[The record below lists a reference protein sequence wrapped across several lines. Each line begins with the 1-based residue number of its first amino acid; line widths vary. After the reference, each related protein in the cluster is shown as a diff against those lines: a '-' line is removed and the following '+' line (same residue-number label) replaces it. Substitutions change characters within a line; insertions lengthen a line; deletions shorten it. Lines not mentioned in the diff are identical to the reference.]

1 MKKILMVWLGLVVT
15 ALLAADNSVP
25 PKPYGAVPSAAQLRW
40 HEDEIIS
47 LVHFSTITYADKEW
61 GYGDE
66 PAALFNPTEFDA
78 RQIVK
83 SAKDA
88 GVKLLLLV
96 TKHHGGFC
104 LWPSKYNDTYTV
116 RNSPWRGGKGDM
128 VKELVD
134 ACRAEGLR
142 VGFYLSPWDR
152 NHKDYGMPEYVTYF
166 HNQLR
171 ELLTNYGEIH
181 EVWFDGANGGDGWYG
196 GAKCTRRIEA
206 EKYYQWDKVMAIVR
220 ELQPTAVCFG
230 REDIRWVGNE
240 NGVAGDPTCW
250 ATMNAGGSGRLDL
263 GVRAGAVWMPAEADF
278 PQRNGWFWHPND
290 HTRSP
295 GDLVGRYFAS
305 AGRNAVMNMGIA
317 PDQRGLICE
326 EDAAALRGFGE
337 RVRAI
342 FATNLTAGGK
352 ITANNTRPGF
362 PASNLL
368 DGNPNTY
375 WASDDDV
382 LTPSVTLDFGKPVTF
397 SVISLREYIQ
407 LGHRVDDWALDSW
420 DDGAWKEF
428 AAGTCIGAHRLW
440 RGQPITS
447 SKIRLRIT
455 KAAACPAL
463 SEWGVYLEPEASRRE
478 AGGSLANRI
487 ETGMTKTGWKIVS
500 DSCKGESEPVG
511 NAIDGNPHSLW
522 STHDKAGHHAPP
534 QEVVVDMGE
543 AHELTGFLYLPR
555 QDAHTAANVGR
566 YAYYVSVDGKAWGE
580 PVALGEFGNILANP
594 VQQKV
599 MFTKSVKGRYFKFVA
614 LQSAGAPFIS
624 VAELGVVATK

>member
-1 MKKILMVWLGLVVT
+1 MLMKNILIVWLGLVVT
-15 ALLAADNSVP
+15 ELMAADNGLP

-78 RQIVK
+78 RQIVR

-88 GVKLLLLV
+88 GIKLLLLV

-116 RNSPWRGGKGDM
+116 KNSPWRDGKGDM

-134 ACRAEGLR
+134 ACRAEGLK

-152 NHKDYGMPEYVTYF
+152 NHKNYGLPEYVTYF

-196 GAKCTRRIEA
+196 GAKCTRRINA

-220 ELQPTAVCFG
+220 ELQPNAVCFG

-240 NGVAGDPTCW
+240 NGVAGDPCCW

-295 GDLVGRYFAS
+295 GDLLGRYFAS
-305 AGRNAVMNMGIA
+305 AGRNAVMNIGIA
-317 PDQRGLICE
+317 PDRRGLICE
-326 EDAAALRGFGE
+326 EDAAALKGFGD

-342 FATNLTAGGK
+342 FATNLAVGAK
-352 ITANNTRPGF
+352 ITASNTRPGF
-362 PASNLL
+362 PAVNLI
-368 DGNPNTY
+368 DGNRNTY
-375 WASDDDV
+375 WASEDSV
-382 LTPSVTLDFGKPVTF
+382 LTPSVTLDFGKAVTF
-397 SVISLREYIQ
+397 SVISLRENIQ
-407 LGHRVDDWALDSW
+407 LGHRVDDWVLDAW

-440 RGQPITS
+440 RGQPITT

-478 AGGSLANRI
+478 AGRGLANRI
-487 ETGMTKTGWKIVS
+487 ETGMAKIGWKIVS
-500 DSCKGESEPVG
+500 ASCEGEPAV
-511 NAIDGNPHSLW
+511 NAIDGNPNTCWH
-522 STHDKAGHHAPP
+522 THTAAGSQPP
-534 QEVVVDMGE
+534 QDIVVDMGE
-543 AHELTGFLYLPR
+543 PHELAGFLYLPGGCGYV
-555 QDAHTAANVGR
+555 DR
-566 YAYYVSVDGKAWGE
+566 YAFYVSADGKAWGE
-580 PVALGEFGNILANP
+580 PVAQGEFGNIIANP

-599 MFTKSVKGRYFKFVA
+599 MFSKPVTGRYFKFVA
-614 LQSAGAPFIS
+614 LRCVNGDFVV
-624 VAELGVVATK
+624 VAELGVVEAK

>member
-1 MKKILMVWLGLVVT
+1 MKKILIVWLGLVVT
-15 ALLAADNSVP
+15 ALMAADNGVA

-66 PAALFNPTEFDA
+66 PAALFNPSEFDA

-116 RNSPWRGGKGDM
+116 KNSPWRGGKGDM

-134 ACRAEGLR
+134 ACRAEGLK
-142 VGFYLSPWDR
+142 VGLYLSPWDR

-171 ELLTNYGEIH
+171 ELLTNYGAIH

-206 EKYYQWDKVMAIVR
+206 EKYYQWDKVMEIVR
-220 ELQPTAVCFG
+220 KLQPAAVCFG

-240 NGVAGDPTCW
+240 NGNAADPCW
-250 ATMNAGGSGRLDL
+250 ATLNGDGYGSGVRGGST
-263 GVRAGAVWMPAEADF
+263 WMPAEADF
-278 PQRNGWFWHPND
+278 PQRNGWFWHPNE
-290 HTRSP
+290 HTKSP
-295 GDLVGRYFAS
+295 ADLLGRYFAS
-305 AGRNAVMNMGIA
+305 AGRNTVMNIGIA
-317 PDQRGLICE
+317 PDRRGLICA
-326 EDAAALRGFGE
+326 EDAAALKGFGE
-337 RVRAI
+337 RVRDI
-342 FATNLTAGGK
+342 FATNLATTAK
-352 ITANNTRPGF
+352 ITASNSRPGLPPVNLIDAK
-362 PASNLL
+362 PA
-368 DGNPNTY
+368 TY

-407 LGHRVDDWALDSW
+407 LGHRIDDWALDTW
-420 DDGAWKEF
+420 DGGTWKEF
-428 AAGTCIGAHRLW
+428 AAGTYIGAHRLW
-440 RGQPITS
+440 RGQPLTS
-447 SKIRLRIT
+447 GKIRLRIT

-463 SEWGVYLEPEASRRE
+463 AEFGVYLEPEASRRD
-478 AGGSLANRI
+478 AGKALANPI
-487 ETGMTKTGWKIVS
+487 ETGLARTGWKVVS
-500 DSCKGESEPVG
+500 ASCESASASK
-511 NAIDGNPHSLW
+511 AIDGNTGTTW
-522 STHDKAGHHAPP
+522 STQTANGADPAP
-534 QEVVVDMGE
+534 QEIVVDMGQT
-543 AHELTGFLYLPR
+543 HDLTGFLYLPR
-555 QDAHTAANVGR
+555 QDSCTFGNVDR
-566 YAYYVSVDGKAWGE
+566 YAFYVSADGKAWSD
-580 PVALGEFGNILANP
+580 AAAKGEFSNILANP

-599 MFTKSVKGRYFKFVA
+599 SFTKPATGRYFKFVA
-614 LQSAGAPFIS
+614 LHSADAPFVT
-624 VAELGVVATK
+624 VAELGVVAAK

>member
-1 MKKILMVWLGLVVT
+1 MKKILIVWLGLVVT
-15 ALLAADNSVP
+15 ALMAADNGVA

-66 PAALFNPTEFDA
+66 PAALFNPSEFDA

-116 RNSPWRGGKGDM
+116 KNSPWRGGKGDM

-134 ACRAEGLR
+134 ACRAEGLK
-142 VGFYLSPWDR
+142 VGLYLSPWDR

-171 ELLTNYGEIH
+171 ELLTNYGAIH

-220 ELQPTAVCFG
+220 ELQPAAVCFG

-240 NGVAGDPTCW
+240 NGNAADPCW
-250 ATMNAGGSGRLDL
+250 ATLNGDGYGSGVRGGST
-263 GVRAGAVWMPAEADF
+263 WMPAEADF
-278 PQRNGWFWHPND
+278 PQRNGWFWHPNEQ
-290 HTRSP
+290 TKSP
-295 GDLVGRYFAS
+295 ADLLGRYFAS
-305 AGRNAVMNMGIA
+305 AGRNTVMNIGIA
-317 PDQRGLICE
+317 PDRRGLICA
-326 EDAAALRGFGE
+326 EDAAALKGFGE
-337 RVRAI
+337 RVRDI
-342 FATNLTAGGK
+342 FATNLASTAK
-352 ITANNTRPGF
+352 ITASNSRPGLP
-362 PASNLL
+362 PANLI
-368 DGNPNTY
+368 DAKPATY

-382 LTPSVTLDFGKPVTF
+382 LTPSVTLDFSKPVTF

-407 LGHRVDDWALDSW
+407 LGHRIDDWALDTW
-420 DDGAWKEF
+420 DGGAWKEF

-440 RGQPITS
+440 RGQPLTS
-447 SKIRLRIT
+447 GKIRLRIT

-463 SEWGVYLEPEASRRE
+463 AEFGVYLEPEASRRD
-478 AGGSLANRI
+478 AGKALANPI
-487 ETGMTKTGWKIVS
+487 ETGLARTGWKVVS
-500 DSCKGESEPVG
+500 ASCKGDGELVG
-511 NAIDGNPHSLW
+511 NAIDGNPRTLW
-522 STHDKAGHHAPP
+522 STHDKEGHHSPP

-543 AHELTGFLYLPR
+543 SHELSGFLYLPR
-555 QDAHTAANVGR
+555 QDSITAGNVDR
-566 YAYYVSVDGKAWGE
+566 YAFYVSADGTSWSDAAAK
-580 PVALGEFGNILANP
+580 GEFSNILANP

-599 MFTKSVKGRYFKFVA
+599 SFTKPATGRYFKFVA
-614 LQSAGAPFIS
+614 LHSADAPFVT
-624 VAELGVVATK
+624 VAELGVVAAK